1 MKRLAEELGAERMVV
16 VFGINELG
24 RLSIMASTFKE
35 GDPSYA
41 GALGGVALGLPS
53 YHVLELKDEVPPDVW
68 SAEMAMEELQIGD
81 EEAAK
86 IAALLAEIR
95 EG

>member
-1 MKRLAEELGAERMVV
+1 MKRLADELGAESLVV

-24 RLSIMASTFKE
+24 RLRIMASTFKE

-41 GALGGVALGLPS
+41 GALGGVALGLLS
-53 YHVLELKDEVPPDVW
+53 YHVLELKDEIPEDVW

-81 EEAAK
+81 EEAAR
-86 IAALLAEIR
+86 IRALLAEIR